1 MKFGLFTE
9 GDTPRGYS
17 VARRY
22 QEMIR
27 EAQFAEEMGFD
38 FWGCSEQHF
47 TGPVAT
53 TSAPEVLYGAVA
65 HATSRIKLRTMSTV
79 MLHFNHPLR
88 IAERLATIDI
98 LSHGRVELGTV
109 RGNNPHVVKAF
120 EIDAPNAVKEW
131 EESLRLTA
139 KALTQETVE
148 HHGHYYNVE
157 PVTVWPRLYQPT
169 FPPTFVSSTGL
180 GTHEQAGG
188 LGLGVLSFTVYGWD
202 HVEQAVK
209 TYREAVAA
217 ADPIPGIPVNNSIGR
232 LFLGGQ
238 LAVTKEAALEK
249 ARPSCLGF
257 MKFLINFF
265 ASTGETSP
273 DYAYLKD
280 WEKLIAGHEDDLGW
294 MNDNLPQV
302 LNGTP
307 DDVIEEVRR
316 IEGIGFDEAIFRI
329 DGNGHHQIMESLEL
343 FGKYVIPEFRNR
355 DDVVQVS
362 TYEGLGV
369 AAPPFML

>member
-1 MKFGLFTE
+1 
-9 GDTPRGYS
+9 
-17 VARRY
+17 
-22 QEMIR
+22 MIR
-27 EAQFAEEMGFD
+27 EAQFAEDMGFD

-88 IAERLATIDI
+88 VAERLATIDV
-98 LSHGRVELGTV
+98 LSRGRLELGTV

-120 EIDAPNAVKEW
+120 EIDAPNVLKEW

-139 KALTQETVE
+139 KALTEETVSHRGE
-148 HHGHYYNVE
+148 YYTVE

-169 FPPTFVSSTGL
+169 FPRTFVSSTGL

-209 TYREAVAA
+209 TYRDAA
-217 ADPIPGIPVNNSIGR
+217 ARATPIPGIPINNSIGR

-238 LAVTKEAALEK
+238 LAATKDAALEK

-265 ASTGETSP
+265 GSTGETSP

-280 WEKLIAGHEDDLGW
+280 WEKLIAGHEDDLAW

-307 DDVIEEVRR
+307 DDVIEEVKR
-316 IEGIGFDEAIFRI
+316 IEALGFDEAIFRI
-329 DGNGHHQIMESLEL
+329 DGNGHRQIMDSLEL
-343 FGKYVIPEFRNR
+343 FGKYVIPEFHNHH
-355 DDVVQVS
+355 DVVQVS
-362 TYEGLGV
+362 TYEELGV
-369 AAPPFML
+369 PAPAFML